1 MSLDLSTLTKGQ
13 TRKLNALRKSLG
25 NGISDDAFAKQLK
38 TQTKEETIQV
48 DPVAEKIKV
57 ALSSLVHDKAF
68 RLGSKGY
75 LIKRS
80 KGKGA
85 SGFTV
90 SKVEQGMILY
100 PHSQNSLNP
109 FL

>member
-25 NGISDDAFAKQLK
+25 NDIADHAFAKWMT
-38 TQTKEETIQV
+38 TQTKKKTVQI

-75 LIKRS
+75 NIKRS

-90 SKVEQGMILY
+90 SKVE
-100 PHSQNSLNP
+100 
-109 FL
+109 

>member
-25 NGISDDAFAKQLK
+25 NEIANDAFAKWMK
-38 TQTKEETIQV
+38 TQTKEETFQV
-48 DPVAEKIKV
+48 DPVAEKIKA
-57 ALSSLVHDKAF
+57 ALASLVQDKAF

-75 LIKRS
+75 NIKRS

-90 SKVEQGMILY
+90 SKVE
-100 PHSQNSLNP
+100 
-109 FL
+109 

>member
-25 NGISDDAFAKQLK
+25 NEIADAAFAKWMK
-38 TQTKEETIQV
+38 MQTKEETFQV
-48 DPVAEKIKV
+48 DPVAEKIKA
-57 ALSSLVHDKAF
+57 ALSSLEHDKAF

-75 LIKRS
+75 NIKRS

-85 SGFTV
+85 SGLTV
-90 SKVEQGMILY
+90 SKVE
-100 PHSQNSLNP
+100 
-109 FL
+109 

>member
-13 TRKLNALRKSLG
+13 TRKLNALRQSLG
-25 NGISDDAFAKQLK
+25 NEIADAAFAKWMK
-38 TQTKEETIQV
+38 MQTKEETFQV
-48 DPVAEKIKV
+48 DPVAEKIKA
-57 ALSSLVHDKAF
+57 ALSSLEHDKAF

-75 LIKRS
+75 NIKRS

-90 SKVEQGMILY
+90 SKGEQDL
-100 PHSQNSLNP
+100 
-109 FL
+109 

>member
-25 NGISDDAFAKQLK
+25 NEIADAAFAKWMK
-38 TQTKEETIQV
+38 TQTKEETFQV
-48 DPVAEKIKV
+48 DPVAEKIKA
-57 ALSSLVHDKAF
+57 ALASLEHDKAF

-75 LIKRS
+75 NIKRS

-90 SKVEQGMILY
+90 SKVD
-100 PHSQNSLNP
+100 
-109 FL
+109 

>member
-25 NGISDDAFAKQLK
+25 NEIADAAFAKWMK

-90 SKVEQGMILY
+90 SKVE
-100 PHSQNSLNP
+100 
-109 FL
+109 

>member
-25 NGISDDAFAKQLK
+25 NEIADDAFAKWMK

-48 DPVAEKIKV
+48 DPVAEKIKA
-57 ALSSLVHDKAF
+57 ALSSLEHDKAF

-90 SKVEQGMILY
+90 SKVE
-100 PHSQNSLNP
+100 
-109 FL
+109 

>member
-25 NGISDDAFAKQLK
+25 NEIADDAFAKWMK

-48 DPVAEKIKV
+48 DTVAEKIKA
-57 ALSSLVHDKAF
+57 ALSSLEQDKAF

-75 LIKRS
+75 NIKRS

-90 SKVEQGMILY
+90 RKVE
-100 PHSQNSLNP
+100 
-109 FL
+109 

>member
-25 NGISDDAFAKQLK
+25 NEIADDAFAKWMK
-38 TQTKEETIQV
+38 TQTKEEAIQI

-57 ALSSLVHDKAF
+57 ALSTLVHDKAF

-75 LIKRS
+75 NIKRS

-85 SGFTV
+85 FGFTV
-90 SKVEQGMILY
+90 SKVE
-100 PHSQNSLNP
+100 
-109 FL
+109 

>member
-25 NGISDDAFAKQLK
+25 NEIADAAFAKWMK
-38 TQTKEETIQV
+38 MQTKEETFQV
-48 DPVAEKIKV
+48 DPVAEKIKA
-57 ALSSLVHDKAF
+57 ALSSLEHDKAF

-75 LIKRS
+75 NIKRS
-80 KGKGA
+80 KGKDA

-90 SKVEQGMILY
+90 SKVE
-100 PHSQNSLNP
+100 
-109 FL
+109 

>member
-1 MSLDLSTLTKGQ
+1 MSLDLSMLNKGQ

-25 NGISDDAFAKQLK
+25 NEIADNAFAKWMK
-38 TQTKEETIQV
+38 TQTKENTVQI

-57 ALSSLVHDKAF
+57 ALSSLVHDNAF

-75 LIKRS
+75 MIKRS

-85 SGFTV
+85 SGFVV
-90 SKVEQGMILY
+90 SKVE
-100 PHSQNSLNP
+100 
-109 FL
+109 

>member
-1 MSLDLSTLTKGQ
+1 MSPDLSTLTKGQ

-25 NGISDDAFAKQLK
+25 NEIADDAFAKWMK

-48 DPVAEKIKV
+48 DTVAEKIKA
-57 ALSSLVHDKAF
+57 ALSSLEQDKAF

-75 LIKRS
+75 NIKRS

-90 SKVEQGMILY
+90 SKVE
-100 PHSQNSLNP
+100 
-109 FL
+109 

>member
-1 MSLDLSTLTKGQ
+1 MSLDPATLTKDQ

-25 NGISDDAFAKQLK
+25 TEIADDAFAKWMK

-75 LIKRS
+75 NIKRS

-90 SKVEQGMILY
+90 SKVE
-100 PHSQNSLNP
+100 
-109 FL
+109 

>member
-25 NGISDDAFAKQLK
+25 NEIADHAFAKWME
-38 TQTKEETIQV
+38 TQTKEKTTQI

-85 SGFTV
+85 SGFVV
-90 SKVEQGMILY
+90 SKVG
-100 PHSQNSLNP
+100 
-109 FL
+109 

>member
-25 NGISDDAFAKQLK
+25 NEIADDAFAKWMR
-38 TQTKEETIQV
+38 TQTKKETVQI

-57 ALSSLVHDKAF
+57 ALSSLEHDKAF

-90 SKVEQGMILY
+90 SKVE
-100 PHSQNSLNP
+100 
-109 FL
+109 

>member
-25 NGISDDAFAKQLK
+25 NDIADHAFTKWMT
-38 TQTKEETIQV
+38 TQTKEKTVQT
-48 DPVAEKIKV
+48 DPVAEKIKI

-75 LIKRS
+75 NIKRS

-90 SKVEQGMILY
+90 SKVE
-100 PHSQNSLNP
+100 
-109 FL
+109 

>member
-25 NGISDDAFAKQLK
+25 NEIADDAFAKWMK
-38 TQTKEETIQV
+38 TQTKEKTTQV

-57 ALSSLVHDKAF
+57 ALFLLVHDKAF

-75 LIKRS
+75 NIKRS

-90 SKVEQGMILY
+90 SKVE
-100 PHSQNSLNP
+100 
-109 FL
+109 

>member
-25 NGISDDAFAKQLK
+25 NEIADAAFAKWMK
-38 TQTKEETIQV
+38 MQTKEETFQV
-48 DPVAEKIKV
+48 DPVAEKIKA
-57 ALSSLVHDKAF
+57 ALSSLEHDKAF

-75 LIKRS
+75 NIKRS
-80 KGKGA
+80 KGKCA

-90 SKVEQGMILY
+90 SKVE
-100 PHSQNSLNP
+100 
-109 FL
+109 